1 MRGGF
6 GGTTRT
12 TLLMVI
18 VAGGA
23 LLGASSAFA
32 QGNGNGLAKGLS
44 KGRGPT
50 PVATSAPPPDVA
62 TAGTSLYGIRQ
73 FGSWLDDAS
82 LAEPGGGWAAVSLGF
97 VRSAGG
103 HQTDFPV
110 GDVGLGLAPR
120 VQIGLTLP
128 YYRLTLTD
136 GSQAAGLGDVYLNAK
151 IGLIDPAQ
159 TTSGFGVAVIPM
171 VEVLNNA
178 DPVSGGRFHLALP
191 VSVEWRQSRYRI
203 YGSSGWFSRGS
214 FFGSGAVEVPL
225 NDRFI
230 VTGVLSHTR
239 ALNEDSTADALGL
252 SKARTDLTGGA
263 AFIATSSIAL
273 YGSVGRTI
281 STQDANAASIMLS
294 GGLSVSFARTPTGRR

>member
-1 MRGGF
+1 MRGGRRF
-6 GGTTRT
+6 VAT
-12 TLLMVI
+12 VI

-23 LLGASSAFA
+23 LLGASSALA
-32 QGNGNGLAKGLS
+32 QGNGNGQAKGLS
-44 KGRGPT
+44 KGRGPAVST
-50 PVATSAPPPDVA
+50 AAPAPDA

-82 LAEPGGGWAAVSLGF
+82 LAEPGGGWVAVSLGF

-178 DPVSGGRFHLALP
+178 DPISGGRFHLALP